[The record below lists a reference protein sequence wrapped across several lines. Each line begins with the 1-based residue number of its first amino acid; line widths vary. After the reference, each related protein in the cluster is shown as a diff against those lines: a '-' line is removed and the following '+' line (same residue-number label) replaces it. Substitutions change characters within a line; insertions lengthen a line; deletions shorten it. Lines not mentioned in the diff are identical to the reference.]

1 MITVKNKE
9 DGSFLI
15 DWDPNDPK
23 ESGLNS
29 WSEEDF
35 VNAIRESLNDR
46 KGSSEND

>member
-1 MITVKNKE
+1 MITVTE
-9 DGSFLI
+9 EQDGSITI

-23 ESGLNS
+23 ESTLNS

-46 KGSSEND
+46 KRSSEND